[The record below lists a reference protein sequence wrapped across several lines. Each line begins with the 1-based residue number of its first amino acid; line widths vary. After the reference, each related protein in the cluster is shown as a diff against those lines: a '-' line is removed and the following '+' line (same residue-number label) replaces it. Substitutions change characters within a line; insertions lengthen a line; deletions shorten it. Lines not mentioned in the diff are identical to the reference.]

1 MEPEPNK
8 RPRQR
13 LAPRRLPEKLLA
25 IRLAHGLTQ
34 AEMICIINEFETAKN
49 RARVN
54 QYETGKRTP
63 SLVETNKYAVYAEL
77 PLETLFNDKI
87 DLPSILLQ
95 PNSMKVPLRKKPDRK
110 IMKRGKQITPK
121 CAEDTPVG
129 GSRQMKT
136 EGNKPDA
143 DLHSTEPASGEPS
156 QPKSEITA
164 PSTTEKITL
173 PAAIEKSADN
183 FSLTE
188 AYRRVFDAEIM
199 KQCQTVYSELAAEVP
214 FDKKWL
220 LSTNKFLELLLAVA
234 LNDYR
239 AHGKESAV
247 AYRVRLLIEDQTDR

>member
-1 MEPEPNK
+1 MELQPNK

-25 IRLAHGLTQ
+25 IRLAYGLTQ
-34 AEMICIINEFETAKN
+34 AEMICIINEFETARN
-49 RARVN
+49 RSRVH

-63 SLVETNKYAVYAEL
+63 SLVETGKYAVYAKL
-77 PLETLFNDKI
+77 PLETLLNDKI
-87 DLPSILLQ
+87 DLPARLLQ
-95 PNSMKVPLRKKPDRK
+95 PNSLKVPLCKKPDRK
-110 IMKRGKQITPK
+110 MTKWRKQITPK
-121 CAEDTPVG
+121 YTEDTPVG
-129 GSRQMKT
+129 GSQQMKT
-136 EGNKPDA
+136 EDHKPDA
-143 DLHSTEPASGEPS
+143 GLHSTDPASGEPS
-156 QPKSEITA
+156 QKKSEIIA
-164 PSTTEKITL
+164 PSTTEKVTL
-173 PAAIEKSADN
+173 PVAIEKSSDN

-188 AYRRVFDAEIM
+188 AYRRVFDVEVM

-247 AYRVRLLIEDQTDR
+247 AYRVRLLIGDQTDE